1 MRPASA
7 EFVTSVAAG
16 GLVPTAG
23 LPVVALVG
31 RSNVGKSSLINA
43 LVKRRI
49 ARSGSKPGT
58 TRLINVYRV
67 STSPTGV
74 RPFLLV
80 DLPGYGYAR
89 GGTKTRRT
97 FDTLTSSFFDQV
109 ILGTGPPGADGVRLA
124 GVLLV
129 VDVRHP
135 GLASDR
141 AALAWSLE
149 RQYPVVIVATK
160 VDRISR
166 AARARAS
173 QTHLRAIAP
182 SETPQVTG
190 GKARKGGPVTTAGPA
205 LPPVPLVTVSAETG
219 ENLGHVWTELR
230 ELLRLL

>member
-16 GLVPTAG
+16 GRIPAGG

-58 TRLINVYRV
+58 TRLINVYRI
-67 STSPTGV
+67 SAPPSGI
-74 RPFLLV
+74 RSFLLI

-89 GGTKTRRT
+89 GGTRARET
-97 FDTLTSSFFDQV
+97 FDTITSDFFAQV
-109 ILGTGPPGADGVRLA
+109 TVGARTPGAGGVQLA

-135 GLASDR
+135 GLESDL

-149 RQYPVVIVATK
+149 RQYPVVVVATK
-160 VDRISR
+160 ADRISR
-166 AARARAS
+166 AAGARAS
-173 QTHLRAIAP
+173 QAHVRAIAGP
-182 SETPQVTG
+182 SATDTVTG
-190 GKARKGGPVTTAGPA
+190 RPA
-205 LPPVPLVTVSAETG
+205 VPLVTVSAETG
-219 ENLGHVWTELR
+219 ENLGQVWTRLK

>member
-1 MRPASA
+1 MRPVSA

-16 GLVPTAG
+16 GQVPAAG

-43 LVKRRI
+43 LVKSRI

-67 STSPTGV
+67 LTPPAGI

-89 GGTKTRRT
+89 GGTQARQT
-97 FDTLTSSFFDQV
+97 FDTLTRDFFDQV
-109 ILGTGPPGADGVRLA
+109 TVGPRTPGTPGVRLA
-124 GVLLV
+124 GVLLI
-129 VDVRHP
+129 VDIRHP
-135 GLASDR
+135 GLKSDR
-141 AALAWSLE
+141 AALAWSIE
-149 RQYPVVIVATK
+149 RQYPVVVVATK
-160 VDRISR
+160 ADRTSR
-166 AARARAS
+166 AASARAS
-173 QTHLRAIAP
+173 KAHLRAIADP
-182 SETPQVTG
+182 DAPPNAPDIKDTVTD
-190 GKARKGGPVTTAGPA
+190 

-219 ENLGHVWTELR
+219 ENVGKVWSTLR

>member
-1 MRPASA
+1 MRPVSA
-7 EFVTSVAAG
+7 EFITSVGEG
-16 GLVPTAG
+16 GRVLVET

-67 STSPTGV
+67 STPPSGI

-89 GGTKTRRT
+89 GGTRARRT
-97 FDTLTSSFFDQV
+97 FDALTRGFFDQV
-109 ILGTGPPGADGVRLA
+109 TVGTQPPASDGVRLA
-124 GVLLV
+124 GVILV

-135 GLASDR
+135 GLESDL
-141 AALAWSLE
+141 AALSWSLE
-149 RQYPVVIVATK
+149 RQYPVVVVATK
-160 VDRISR
+160 ADRISR
-166 AARARAS
+166 AARACAS
-173 QTHLRAIAP
+173 QAHLRAIAHP
-182 SETPQVTG
+182 DV
-190 GKARKGGPVTTAGPA
+190 ANATAG
-205 LPPVPLVTVSAETG
+205 LSPVPLVTVSTETG
-219 ENLGHVWTELR
+219 ESIGQVWARLK

>member
-16 GLVPTAG
+16 GEVPAAG

-43 LVKRRI
+43 LIKRRI

-67 STSPTGV
+67 STPPAGI
-74 RPFLLV
+74 RPFVLV

-89 GGTKTRRT
+89 GGTKTRQA
-97 FDTLTSSFFDQV
+97 FDTITSDFFTQV
-109 ILGTGPPGADGVRLA
+109 TVGTRTPDAGGVHLA

-135 GLASDR
+135 GLESDL

-149 RQYPVVIVATK
+149 RQYPVVVVATK
-160 VDRISR
+160 ADRISR
-166 AARARAS
+166 AASTRAS
-173 QTHLRAIAP
+173 QAHLRAIARP
-182 SETPQVTG
+182 SASADAVTDL
-190 GKARKGGPVTTAGPA
+190 PA
-205 LPPVPLVTVSAETG
+205 VPLVTVSTETG
-219 ENLGHVWTELR
+219 ENLGQVWTRLK

>member
-7 EFVTSVAAG
+7 EFVTSVAASG
-16 GLVPTAG
+16 QIPAGG
-23 LPVVALVG
+23 LPVVALLG

-67 STSPTGV
+67 AAPPSGI
-74 RPFLLV
+74 RPFVLV

-89 GGTKTRRT
+89 GGTQARQT
-97 FDTLTSSFFDQV
+97 FDTITSHFFAQV
-109 ILGTGPPGADGVRLA
+109 TVGARTSGAGGVNLA

-129 VDVRHP
+129 VDARHP
-135 GLASDR
+135 GLESDL

-149 RQYPVVIVATK
+149 RQYPVIVVATK
-160 VDRISR
+160 ADRISR
-166 AARARAS
+166 AVGARAS
-173 QTHLRAIAP
+173 QAHVRALARP
-182 SETPQVTG
+182 GATDAETG
-190 GKARKGGPVTTAGPA
+190 RPA
-205 LPPVPLVTVSAETG
+205 VPLVTVSTETG
-219 ENLGHVWTELR
+219 ENLGQVWTRLR

>member
-1 MRPASA
+1 MRPVSA

-16 GLVPTAG
+16 GQVPAAG

-67 STSPTGV
+67 PTPPSGI

-89 GGTKTRRT
+89 GGTQARQT
-97 FDTLTSSFFDQV
+97 FDTLTSDFFNQV
-109 ILGTGPPGADGVRLA
+109 TVGTRTPGTPGVRLA

-129 VDVRHP
+129 VDIRHP
-135 GLASDR
+135 GLKSDL
-141 AALAWSLE
+141 AALAWSIE
-149 RQYPVVIVATK
+149 RQYPVVVVATK
-160 VDRISR
+160 ADRISR
-166 AARARAS
+166 AASARAS
-173 QTHLRAIAP
+173 EAHLRAIARP
-182 SETPQVTG
+182 DTPTEAPDI
-190 GKARKGGPVTTAGPA
+190 KDPVTD
-205 LPPVPLVTVSAETG
+205 LPPVPMVTVSAETG
-219 ENLGHVWTELR
+219 ENVGKVWSKLKEMI
-230 ELLRLL
+230 RLL

>member
-1 MRPASA
+1 MGPPSA

-16 GLVPTAG
+16 GDVPAT

-67 STSPTGV
+67 SAPPSGI
-74 RPFLLV
+74 RPFLFV

-89 GGTKTRRT
+89 GGRQARQEFDALTR
-97 FDTLTSSFFDQV
+97 SFFNQV
-109 ILGTGPPGADGVRLA
+109 TVGAPPPAVDGVRLA

-135 GLASDR
+135 GLESDR
-141 AALAWSLE
+141 AALTWSQE
-149 RQYPVVIVATK
+149 RGYPVVVVATK
-160 VDRISR
+160 ADRISR
-166 AARARAS
+166 AARDRAS
-173 QTHLRAIAP
+173 QAHLEALAQ
-182 SETPQVTG
+182 TATDATGKPQ
-190 GKARKGGPVTTAGPA
+190 
-205 LPPVPLVTVSAETG
+205 PVPLVTVSTATG
-219 ENLGHVWTELR
+219 ENVGKVWPRLK